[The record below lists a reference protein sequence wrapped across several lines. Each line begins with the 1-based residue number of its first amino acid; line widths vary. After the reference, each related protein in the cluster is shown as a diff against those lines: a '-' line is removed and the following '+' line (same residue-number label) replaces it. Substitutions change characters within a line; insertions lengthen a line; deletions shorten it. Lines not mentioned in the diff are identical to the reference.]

1 MKSYT
6 ADLAVPYEQMEV
18 EEVVESE
25 ISLKLLEMGI
35 MPGKF
40 LTLLYIAPFGDPLA
54 FKFEETMIALRKSEA
69 RLIKVVSRKA
79 VMI

>member
-6 ADLAVPYEQMEV
+6 ADLAVSHEEMEV
-18 EEVVESE
+18 LEIAESD

-54 FKFEETMIALRKSEA
+54 FKLDETMIALRKDEA
-69 RLIKVVSRKA
+69 RQIQVVSRKA
-79 VMI
+79 ILI